1 MEHKKFYDT
10 EEFEYKKFYNL
21 EEIEKYYNEKTNTYS
36 FEENGVYL
44 NVIFLFD
51 LEVNSNIYA
60 NNIIAERMICLN
72 IIAERM
78 ICLNISASAIDASNI
93 VANRIIANIICANA
107 VNVKGNIIYSD
118 KIVIR
123 FSTRCEGLLHNTLS
137 NW

>member
-21 EEIEKYYNEKTNTYS
+21 EEIKKYYNEKTNTYS
-36 FEENGVYL
+36 FEENGMYL

-60 NNIIAERMICLN
+60 NNIIAERMT
-72 IIAERM
+72 
-78 ICLNISASAIDASNI
+78 CLNISASSLDASNI
-93 VANRIIANIICANA
+93 TANRIIANIICANT
-107 VNVKGNIIYSD
+107 VNVKGNIIYSE

-123 FSTRCEGLLHNTLS
+123 FSTHCEGLLHNTLGS
-137 NW
+137 W

>member
-60 NNIIAERMICLN
+60 NNIIAERMT
-72 IIAERM
+72 
-78 ICLNISASAIDASNI
+78 CLNISASSLDASNI
-93 VANRIIANIICANA
+93 TANRIIANIICANT
-107 VNVKGNIIYSD
+107 VNVKGNIIYSE